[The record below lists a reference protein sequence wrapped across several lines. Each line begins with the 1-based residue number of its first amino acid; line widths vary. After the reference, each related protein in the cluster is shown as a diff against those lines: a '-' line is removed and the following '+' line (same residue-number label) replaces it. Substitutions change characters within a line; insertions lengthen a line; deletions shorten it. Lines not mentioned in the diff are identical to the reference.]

1 MVKGFRSFAVRESFV
16 EYRNSKNNRFEAI
29 VKQQLD
35 SILNLL
41 ALYCKLAFQNNIDSI
56 YIYS

>member
-16 EYRNSKNNRFEAI
+16 EYHNSKNNRFEAI

-41 ALYCKLAFQNNIDSI
+41 ALYCILAFQNNIDSI